1 MRSAF
6 GIDHGDGEIEK
17 AFGAGIVR
25 SVGTAI
31 GGAARGGAA
40 KAGGMAGKNIQRPG
54 YRALGRGQVKVGQGL
69 RQISRFAAKK
79 PGVVGGAA
87 IGAAGAGAVG
97 AGAATNSAM
106 NRNQRMPQY
115 R

>member
-1 MRSAF
+1 MESAF
-6 GIDHGDGEIEK
+6 GIDHGDVSK
-17 AFGAGIVR
+17 AFGAGILR
-25 SVGTAI
+25 SVGA
-31 GGAARGGAA
+31 GVGQAARGGAA

-54 YRALGRGQVKVGQGL
+54 FRALGRGQVKMGQGL

-87 IGAAGAGAVG
+87 VGAAGAGAVG
-97 AGAATNSAM
+97 AGAVGSSAM